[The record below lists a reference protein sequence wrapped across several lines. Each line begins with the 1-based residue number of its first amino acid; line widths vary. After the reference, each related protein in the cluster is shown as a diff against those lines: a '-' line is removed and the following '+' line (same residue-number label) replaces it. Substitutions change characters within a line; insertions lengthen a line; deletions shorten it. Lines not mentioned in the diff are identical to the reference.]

1 MDGIEDLVGLQV
13 TTSKPIYFRVTEAQM
28 PILHEGGPVRK
39 Q

>member
-1 MDGIEDLVGLQV
+1 MDGIDDLVRLQV

-28 PILHEGGPVRK
+28 PILHGGGPVWK